1 MTVRFT
7 AENAINAPKLTIEAR
22 NPRSIQSA
30 ASEITDAVEA
40 ILDTYRELRQPDE
53 KFIDALHRIGLDPFK
68 AAANAQRTA
77 TARA

>member
-1 MTVRFT
+1 MSRRAAPARPGAGEGAPPFGQPAA
-7 AENAINAPKLTIEAR
+7 AETIALHTLFELMRGIKGGAR
-22 NPRSIQSA
+22 A
-30 ASEITDAVEA
+30 G
-40 ILDTYRELRQPDE
+40 E

>member
-1 MTVRFT
+1 MTLGGSDGS
-7 AENAINAPKLTIEAR
+7 AHAPLAVPGKVIG
-22 NPRSIQSA
+22 PSFA